1 MFVRRFKRSNG
12 QVSVVLVE
20 NYRDGGRV
28 KQRTIEYLGTEAKL
42 NATDPEAVN
51 KLIAKYKGQKSETET
66 LIKLTLNP
74 ADKIAPHNTIR
85 NYGYLYLEKMYQE
98 LGLDDECRK
107 IQKKSAI
114 QYNLDDCLKLLCFM
128 RALYPQS
135 KKASLKNGLEYFLKD
150 FPLSS
155 KTYISR

>member
-98 LGLDDECRK
+98 LGLLT
-107 IQKKSAI
+107 SA
-114 QYNLDDCLKLLCFM
+114 M
-128 RALYPQS
+128 RLPSVPRTVHRTAGRWLF
-135 KKASLKNGLEYFLKD
+135 A
-150 FPLSS
+150 
-155 KTYISR
+155 RV

>member
-85 NYGYLYLEKMYQE
+85 NYGYLYLEKMCQANKFIPRENDKNYP
-98 LGLDDECRK
+98 
-107 IQKKSAI
+107 
-114 QYNLDDCLKLLCFM
+114 
-128 RALYPQS
+128 ALVS
-135 KKASLKNGLEYFLKD
+135 
-150 FPLSS
+150 
-155 KTYISR
+155 

>member
-74 ADKIAPHNTIR
+74 TDKIAPHNTIR
-85 NYGYLYLEKMYQE
+85 NYGYLYLEKMYH
-98 LGLDDECRK
+98 LT
-107 IQKKSAI
+107 SA
-114 QYNLDDCLKLLCFM
+114 M
-128 RALYPQS
+128 RLPSVPRTVHRTAGRWLF
-135 KKASLKNGLEYFLKD
+135 A
-150 FPLSS
+150 
-155 KTYISR
+155 RV

>member
-98 LGLDDECRK
+98 LLRDRLVSRRNDKKVPAPSEKGKVDEK
-107 IQKKSAI
+107 
-114 QYNLDDCLKLLCFM
+114 
-128 RALYPQS
+128 
-135 KKASLKNGLEYFLKD
+135 
-150 FPLSS
+150 
-155 KTYISR
+155 